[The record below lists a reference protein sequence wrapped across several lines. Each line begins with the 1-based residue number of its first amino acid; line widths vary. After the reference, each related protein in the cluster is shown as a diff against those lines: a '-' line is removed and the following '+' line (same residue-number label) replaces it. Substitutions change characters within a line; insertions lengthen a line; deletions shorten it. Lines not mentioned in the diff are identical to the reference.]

1 LRKKEA
7 HEVSEVKRVS
17 QEMEDFSRVA
27 GDLAKV
33 LFESRTT
40 GVCTLR
46 DGTILAA
53 NPLVAELTGRPNDE
67 VQGKPWLGLAS
78 REDLPFLGSGRGEG
92 TSRET
97 SPFHFRLSNPGGET
111 RWVVGTLTPL
121 PSPAGSDELLLL
133 SDVSGYEKI
142 HDDARVREQDALAM
156 IEGTLRAIEKI
167 VEMKDPFIAGHQRRV
182 ARLSY
187 AISRRLG
194 LSESSSRIL
203 RMAALV
209 HDVGKVSVPIQ
220 FLAKPMH
227 LSEDEYS
234 IVRMHPLVGY
244 EILKDIDQL
253 AFAAEIIL
261 QHHERV
267 DGSGYPAGLPGE
279 RMLPEAKIISVA
291 DAMEAM
297 ISRRPHRPALGL
309 EEALGEIE
317 RGRGLEYDPDVV
329 DACQD
334 LFREPGFTLEARS
347 EGGF

>member
-1 LRKKEA
+1 M
-7 HEVSEVKRVS
+7 S
-17 QEMEDFSRVA
+17 QEMEGFSRMA

-40 GVCTLR
+40 GVCILR
-46 DGTILAA
+46 DGMILAA
-53 NPLVAELTGRPNDE
+53 NPLVGEMTEKPDE
-67 VQGKPWLGLAS
+67 EIKGKPWLELAS
-78 REDLPFLGSGRGEG
+78 REDLPFLGSGRGQG

-97 SPFHFRLSNPGGET
+97 TPFHFRLSTPRGET

-133 SDVSGYEKI
+133 SDVSRYERI
-142 HDDARVREQDALAM
+142 HDDASVREQDTLAM
-156 IEGTLRAIEKI
+156 TEGTLLAIEKI

-194 LSESSSRIL
+194 LSESSSRVL

-209 HDVGKVSVPIQ
+209 HDVGKVSIPIQ
-220 FLAKPMH
+220 VLAKPMH

-244 EILKDIDQL
+244 EILKDIDHL

-267 DGSGYPAGLPGE
+267 DGSGYPSGRLTGD
-279 RMLPEAKIISVA
+279 RMLPEARIISVA

-309 EEALGEIE
+309 EEALGEID

-329 DACQD
+329 DACLD
-334 LFREPGFTLEARS
+334 LFKEPGFTLESRS
-347 EGGF
+347 EGDF